1 MTVRPMARRVAPWA
15 LLAVLACGDRT
26 PASPEPTR
34 PIVTR
39 IVIAPSSAQV
49 AVGAA
54 IVLSASVRDQ
64 RDSVLTGESVSW
76 SSSSSSV
83 ASVSSGGLVT
93 GVSTGTTTIIAAVA
107 GVSATITVTVVA
119 ASEFK
124 TSVPTIALNVIAARP
139 TASTVTLSLFSTTD
153 RVATVTLLDDA
164 RTQTVSLAGGTARA
178 VEWTGLTADHSYRY
192 RVSAGDVTLE
202 GRVRT
207 ARAPGATYR
216 FTMQADSHLDGNS
229 DPLIYANT
237 LANVVADS
245 SDFLLDLGDTF
256 MSDKFPEFQAAAPMY
271 YAQRHYLGLIGAS
284 TPVFLVQ
291 GNHDAEN
298 GWLPANA
305 TWAASMRRQHFSAP
319 EVGPFYAMSGTTRN
333 YFAWTWGDATFIALD
348 PYAFTMAK
356 PSGSDGGWRW
366 TLGRT
371 QYDWLVDVLQRN
383 RARYTFVFL
392 HHLVG
397 GNGAEAR
404 GGSEASA
411 FFEWGGR
418 NLDGTPGFA
427 TNRAGWPMP
436 IHDLLV
442 QHGVSAVFHGHDHLY
457 VRQARDGLI
466 YQEVP
471 QPSFARENA
480 TSSAAAYGYLS
491 GILLGSSGHLR
502 VTVAPE
508 RATVEYVRSRLTT
521 GNGVVADRYE
531 IAPVVRP

>member
-1 MTVRPMARRVAPWA
+1 MTDHRMTRRIMSWA
-15 LLAVLACGDRT
+15 LLTLLACGEPT
-26 PASPEPTR
+26 PAGTVPTR
-34 PIVTR
+34 QIVTR
-39 IVIAPSSAQV
+39 IAIAPSSAQV
-49 AVGAA
+49 AVGAT

-64 RDSVLTGESVSW
+64 QDSVVPGASVSW
-76 SSSSSSV
+76 RSSSPSV
-83 ASVSSGGLVT
+83 ASVSSGGVVT
-93 GVSTGTTTIIAAVA
+93 GVSAGTATIVAAA
-107 GVSATITVTVVA
+107 GGVSGTIPVTVVA

-139 TASTVTLSLFSTTD
+139 TASAFTLSLFSTTD

-178 VEWTGLTADHSYRY
+178 VEWNGLAADHSYRY
-192 RVSAGDVTLE
+192 RITAEGVTLE

-207 ARAPGATYR
+207 ARAVGATFR

-305 TWAASMRRQHFSAP
+305 TWAAAMRRQHFAAP
-319 EVGPFYAMSGTTRN
+319 EVGAFYAMSGTARN

-348 PYAFTMAK
+348 PYAFTLAK

-397 GNGAEAR
+397 GSGAEAR

-442 QHGVSAVFHGHDHLY
+442 QYGVSAVFHGHDHLY
-457 VRQARDGLI
+457 VRQTRDGLI

-480 TSSAAAYGYLS
+480 TSSAAAYGYLT

-502 VTVAPE
+502 VTVTPE
-508 RATVEYVRSRLTT
+508 RATVEYVRSRLTA
-521 GNGVVADRYE
+521 GNGAVVDRYE